1 MMSKEA
7 EMTRNQTCIKHA
19 SNIQSSSIIG
29 RLESSSLVVDVYCQ
43 TAAPCCCSE
52 QRATFSTFCG
62 QNIYLPRHATLMN
75 ASNLF
80 VMGCLTLTSLD
91 IADIP
96 DYIRHR
102 EWEEPEEPPAT
113 KVLPPSDHVIGKQNG
128 LQVSTTFSRPS
139 KSATVLK
146 IKAKIDRDVAPKTCV
161 PSSIRGLGDGLSSR
175 KRKDGELIITKP
187 SVKSTVRPAWEND
200 NKDCTNEVYRHTPI
214 EDDWLESAAS
224 SQRKKPKLKQSKIVF
239 GK

>member
-1 MMSKEA
+1 
-7 EMTRNQTCIKHA
+7 
-19 SNIQSSSIIG
+19 
-29 RLESSSLVVDVYCQ
+29 
-43 TAAPCCCSE
+43 
-52 QRATFSTFCG
+52 
-62 QNIYLPRHATLMN
+62 MN

-200 NKDCTNEVYRHTPI
+200 NKDCTNEVYRHSSI

-239 GK
+239 GKQLHSNNNGRSHSPHSFSCVNSIYHNGCTVWLAWHICGGLQVLITLLFVCSRKRGSRASTC